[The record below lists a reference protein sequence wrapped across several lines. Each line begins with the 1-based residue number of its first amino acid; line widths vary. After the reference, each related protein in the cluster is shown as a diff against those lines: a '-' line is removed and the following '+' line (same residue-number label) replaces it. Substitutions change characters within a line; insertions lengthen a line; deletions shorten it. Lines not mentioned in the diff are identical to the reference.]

1 MTETKRHRVKP
12 IMTDRARALR
22 AKGTK
27 SERYLW
33 KLLRS
38 RQFEGMK
45 FRRQHPIGPYI
56 ADFYCADAKL
66 VIELDGIS
74 HDGRGEYDDRRR
86 EYLERLGLRVI
97 KMRDDE
103 LFADPQSLATE
114 ILRVTR
120 KLEPSPR
127 PSP

>member
-1 MTETKRHRVKP
+1 METKRHRVKP

-66 VIELDGIS
+66 VIELDGVS
-74 HDGRGEYDDRRR
+74 HDGRGEYDDQRRA
-86 EYLERLGLRVI
+86 YLEQSGLRVI

-103 LFADPQSLATE
+103 LFADSPSLATE
-114 ILRVTR
+114 ILRVTGR
-120 KLEPSPR
+120 LEPSPR
-127 PSP
+127 PSL

>member
-1 MTETKRHRVKP
+1 MMETKRHRVKP
-12 IMTDRARALR
+12 ILKDRARTLR

-56 ADFYCADAKL
+56 TDFYCADAKL
-66 VIELDGIS
+66 VFELDGIS
-74 HDGRGEYDDRRR
+74 HDGRGDYDDRRR
-86 EYLERLGLRVI
+86 AYLESNGLRVI

-114 ILRVTR
+114 ILRVTG
-120 KLEPSPR
+120 KIQPSPQ